1 MCKACKKNLG
11 AIVPHAFGKHEDCD
25 ASWCGYH
32 KDPGNFTHKSL
43 PHGKDLKDEKLQK
56 DLEAVV
62 EVFAKKAE
70 RLVHLGSSQ
79 ANESLNNSIGS
90 KAPKIRHYGAS
101 EYNDFRVACTVSQKN
116 CGYSYVGDV
125 SVCMS

>member
-1 MCKACKKNLG
+1 MLASGHKDQCFMKEAQGSKRARLEKHG
-11 AIVPHAFGKHEDCD
+11 TDIVEVEDDGKHEDCD

-43 PHGKDLKDEKLQK
+43 PHGKDLKDGKLQK
-56 DLEAVV
+56 HLEAVV
-62 EVFAKKAE
+62 EVFAKNAE

-79 ANESLNNSIGS
+79 ANESLNNSTGS

-101 EYNDFRVACTVSQKN
+101 DSNDFRVA
-116 CGYSYVGDV
+116 
-125 SVCMS
+125 